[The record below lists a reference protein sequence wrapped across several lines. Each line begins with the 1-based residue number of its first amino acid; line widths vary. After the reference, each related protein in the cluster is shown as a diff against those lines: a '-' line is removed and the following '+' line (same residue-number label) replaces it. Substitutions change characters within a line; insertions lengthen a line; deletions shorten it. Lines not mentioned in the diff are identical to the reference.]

1 MKTGWIIS
9 VRDKQSNDTSFK
21 CFMQPRKA
29 VADKAADIFEK
40 HKELF
45 DKDQFS
51 VYLSGHHSEINPE
64 NRMLVKHAVTEEQHP
79 AKLTFAE
86 LHDLS
91 PMCIRKE
98 NGEAI
103 FEVDQ
108 CEELPPQY
116 SRISG

>member
-1 MKTGWIIS
+1 MKTGWGIS

-21 CFMQPRKA
+21 CFMQPRKE

-45 DKDQFS
+45 DEDQFS
-51 VYLSGHHSEINPE
+51 VFVSGHHAEINPE
-64 NRMLVKHAVTEEQHP
+64 IRMLVRHQVTEEHP
-79 AKLTFAE
+79 VKLTFAE

-108 CEELPPQY
+108 CEELPPRY
-116 SRISG
+116 SRVSG